1 MNLTPKQEAFAQN
14 IASGMTQA
22 DAYRAAYSAGQMKDA
37 TVWRNA
43 SALISNN
50 KVATRVAE
58 IRKPLEEKQ
67 LWTREM
73 SVKALMTAFRD
84 GSPGVKVSAVKELN
98 LMHGFNAPAK
108 VDISGTIGHT
118 SNMSEEQVDRLAE
131 KLAPLVSA
139 LDKEY

>member
-22 DAYRAAYSAGQMKDA
+22 DAYRTAYNTGQMKDA

-98 LMHGFNAPAK
+98 LMHGFNAPSK
-108 VDISGTIGHT
+108 VEVGGEIAVKQAPELPCDP
-118 SNMSEEQVDRLAE
+118 VDAARAYQSFI
-131 KLAPLVSA
+131 AG
-139 LDKEY
+139 

>member
-1 MNLTPKQEAFAQN
+1 
-14 IASGMTQA
+14 MTQA

-98 LMHGFNAPAK
+98 LMHGFNAPSK
-108 VDISGTIGHT
+108 VEVAGDISHT
-118 SNMSEEQVDRLAE
+118 QQLTDEQEKSLAKRLA
-131 KLAPLVSA
+131 PMVSA
-139 LDKEY
+139 LEKEY